1 MLNLSIKKSCL
12 IYKEKFI
19 VKLQGSEV
27 VTGKK
32 EMVKIG
38 QTVQIIKLRNIE
50 SSFGP
55 LPWTLLL
62 SVRPTSSLLSQRDPL
77 PSDGSMKFDR
87 CPG

>member
-12 IYKEKFI
+12 IYKDKIIVNCNEVRLLLEKR
-19 VKLQGSEV
+19 KWQ
-27 VTGKK
+27 
-32 EMVKIG
+32 KIG

-62 SVRPTSSLLSQRDPL
+62 SVRPTSSQLSQRDPL
-77 PSDGSMKFDR
+77 PSDGSMKFER